1 MAQQEGAIARRESL
15 LQARSQPS
23 WIPGE
28 ACPRD
33 GLRPDPG
40 AGKSGIKL
48 AAPDATQLMV
58 LFAALCAFAAAAFAP
73 QLLWDGDTLWHL
85 KTGDWMW
92 AHHQVP
98 NVDPFSFTV
107 PGRPWTNLEWLSELI
122 MAPIYAAGGWSGL
135 HLWFAFAIGALAL
148 ILGAETA
155 RKLPV
160 FSWAAALFLALACT
174 TQSWLAR
181 PHLMALPLLALWTV
195 QLIRAR
201 EARRAPPL
209 WLLPVM
215 VLWAN
220 LHGSFLLGLALIA
233 PFALEAVVEDGA
245 DRLKS
250 VRGWVLF
257 GLAAGAAA
265 LITPHGLGG
274 ILHPIRI
281 GSMRTL
287 QDIAEWKSS
296 DFSHPTALE
305 LSLLTALFA
314 LLYRGV
320 SVPLVR
326 LIVLL
331 GLLHLTLKETRHQM
345 VLAVV
350 AVLLLAEPIGRALAG
365 DKPAFVLP
373 KLSPG
378 ARMAALAVMI
388 LAFAGVSAAR
398 LAIPAHLTEGPTAPI
413 KAFAHV
419 PQDLRAQPVL
429 NDYGMGGYLI
439 FNGVKPF
446 IDGRADMYGDDFF
459 EAYVKALKPDQPR
472 LQALLARY
480 KVRWTLLRAEN
491 PAVPAMD
498 AMPGWKRLYAD
509 KTAVVHVKVGP

>member
-1 MAQQEGAIARRESL
+1 MPAASALARTIPDDEAGA
-15 LQARSQPS
+15 
-23 WIPGE
+23 
-28 ACPRD
+28 
-33 GLRPDPG
+33 RPDLRRRLAG
-40 AGKSGIKL
+40 AWAGWTVPEPMRL
-48 AAPDATQLMV
+48 LV
-58 LFAALCAFAAAAFAP
+58 LFGALCAFAAAAFAP
-73 QLLWDGDTLWHL
+73 QMLWDGDTLWHL
-85 KTGDWMW
+85 KTGDWMLS
-92 AHHQVP
+92 HHRLATA
-98 NVDPFSFTV
+98 DPFSFTV
-107 PGRPWTNLEWLSELI
+107 PGKPWTNLEWLSELV

-155 RKLPV
+155 RRLPP

-181 PHLMALPLLALWTV
+181 PHLMALPILALWTV
-195 QLIRAR
+195 QLMRAR
-201 EARRAPPL
+201 EARRATPL

-215 VLWAN
+215 TLWAN
-220 LHGSFLLGLALIA
+220 LHGSFLLGLALVV
-233 PFALEAVVEDGA
+233 PFAAEALIEEGP
-245 DRLKS
+245 DRLKA

-265 LITPHGLGG
+265 LITPHGIDGL
-274 ILHPIRI
+274 LHPIRI

-287 QDIAEWKSS
+287 QQIAEWKSS
-296 DFSHPTALE
+296 DFSRPTALE
-305 LSLLTALFA
+305 LSLVTALFA

-320 SVPLVR
+320 KVPLVR
-326 LIVLL
+326 LVILL

-365 DKPAFVLP
+365 DKPAFALP
-373 KLSPG
+373 KMSPRV
-378 ARMAALAVMI
+378 RMAALAGIV
-388 LAFAGVSAAR
+388 LAFVAVSAAR
-398 LAIPAHLTEGPTAPI
+398 LAIPAHLTDGPAAPI
-413 KAFAHV
+413 AALAHT

-459 EAYVKALKPDQPR
+459 EAYVKALKPDPAR
-472 LQALLARY
+472 LAALLARY
-480 KVRWTLLRAEN
+480 HVRWTILRAEN
-491 PAVPAMD
+491 PAIPAMD

-509 KTAVVHVKVGP
+509 KSAVVHVRTAP